1 MDVTI
6 SGDGGTNIS
15 LYEAIT
21 DMSCVDPEEFVIH
34 SALLGLLPVALS
46 SISKTLRE
54 TIVLKYFKYP
64 GKSDEEIAELIGVT
78 KDNFKKNR
86 QRALKELKSF
96 FEK

>member
-1 MDVTI
+1 MKKLFI
-6 SGDGGTNIS
+6 SQP
-15 LYEAIT
+15 
-21 DMSCVDPEEFVIH
+21 M
-34 SALLGLLPVALS
+34 
-46 SISKTLRE
+46 K
-54 TIVLKYFKYP
+54 